1 MVFFVYKSSYSLLE
15 AFIHSCVSFEIG
27 RLLGNAITTTT
38 TTAPDNNIG
47 FI

>member
-15 AFIHSCVSFEIG
+15 AFIHSRVSFEIG